1 MSSDEIVRR
10 YDYKGDAKR
19 VYDVVKAGGV
29 AICPAT
35 IGYGIITSDP
45 RKLEEIF
52 LTKQRAATKRHA
64 MVGSYPVHR
73 ALHAMDRL
81 GREIVDHLVLD
92 LDLPLA
98 VIAPF
103 NKDHPMFKKLDDVT
117 MDAASV
123 NGTIAILV
131 NAGPFQDELT
141 KLSLA
146 DNQPIL
152 GSSANISQTGTKY
165 RREDIQPELNEIADI
180 ALDYGLLKYN
190 MYRRSSTMI
199 DFSGPK
205 PEIVR
210 IGACYEIIKDALW
223 RHFKIETP
231 EDPGLEA
238 NPFGHLKTQKPLESL
253 EKLIAAPKIKV

>member
-1 MSSDEIVRR
+1 MSSYEIVRR
-10 YDYKGDAKR
+10 YDYKADAKR
-19 VYDVVKAGGV
+19 VYDVIKAGGV

-35 IGYGIITSDP
+35 IGYGIITSEP
-45 RKLEEIF
+45 RKLETIF

-64 MVGSYPVHR
+64 MVGSYPIHR
-73 ALHAMDRL
+73 VLHVMDKL

-103 NKDHPMFKKLDDVT
+103 NKEHPMFEKLDDVT
-117 MDAASV
+117 MEAASV
-123 NGTIAILV
+123 NGTIAILI

-152 GSSANISQTGTKY
+152 GSSANISQTGMSNFAKYIHKQRLATINADYNEFTNVYEKGTKY

-190 MYRRSSTMI
+190 MYRRSSTSM
-199 DFSGPK
+199 S
-205 PEIVR
+205 
-210 IGACYEIIKDALW
+210 ALCEV
-223 RHFKIETP
+223 ISSSQ
-231 EDPGLEA
+231 
-238 NPFGHLKTQKPLESL
+238 NQHLDQKRLTDCIFL
-253 EKLIAAPKIKV
+253 Q

>member
-1 MSSDEIVRR
+1 MASEDVVRR

-19 VYDVVKAGGV
+19 VYDVILAGGV

-45 RKLEEIF
+45 RKLEKIF
-52 LTKQRAATKRHA
+52 LTKQRNATKRHA

-73 ALHAMDRL
+73 ALQVVDKL

-103 NKDHPMFKKLDDVT
+103 NRDHPMFKKLDDVT

-123 NGTIAILV
+123 NGTIAILI

-152 GSSANISQTGTKY
+152 GSSANISQTGMSADRMSTK
-165 RREDIQPELNEIADI
+165 
-180 ALDYGLLKYN
+180 
-190 MYRRSSTMI
+190 
-199 DFSGPK
+199 
-205 PEIVR
+205 
-210 IGACYEIIKDALW
+210 
-223 RHFKIETP
+223 
-231 EDPGLEA
+231 
-238 NPFGHLKTQKPLESL
+238 
-253 EKLIAAPKIKV
+253 